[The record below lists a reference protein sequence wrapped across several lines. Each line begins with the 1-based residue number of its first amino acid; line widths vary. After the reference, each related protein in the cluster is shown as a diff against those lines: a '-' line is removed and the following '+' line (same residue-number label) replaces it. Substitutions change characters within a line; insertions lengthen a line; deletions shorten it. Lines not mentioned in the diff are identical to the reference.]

1 MREWA
6 GLLLSIFS
14 CSAFT
19 GSTGEAKKCR
29 FRIGGAAT
37 LMFSVF
43 HRVTQRRAERV
54 WHRVEWLQNGFIGVL
69 GVPRP
74 PLVTFGAAALAEF
87 ALLPA
92 AEFGLLLADLIF
104 EVSVSKVFDL
114 EPRSVNCDSARK
126 PFFFKHGF
134 FGRLGK
140 TFSTFNVKID
150 GTTATSTS
158 PFGCNDEREIV
169 GSFTDSNGNI
179 HGFIFAHRRFF
190 QFDAAGSS
198 QTPAFGVMGTFTN
211 GVSDRGDIV
220 GLFSDGTKVNGFVNF
235 APPSDRDDHQN

>member
-6 GLLLSIFS
+6 GLLLSIFRARPS
-14 CSAFT
+14 LAQ
-19 GSTGEAKKCR
+19 TGEAKKCR

-92 AEFGLLLADLIF
+92 AEFGLLLADPIF

-114 EPRSVNCDSARK
+114 EPD
-126 PFFFKHGF
+126 
-134 FGRLGK
+134 
-140 TFSTFNVKID
+140 D
-150 GTTATSTS
+150 
-158 PFGCNDEREIV
+158 DE
-169 GSFTDSNGNI
+169 
-179 HGFIFAHRRFF
+179 
-190 QFDAAGSS
+190 
-198 QTPAFGVMGTFTN
+198 
-211 GVSDRGDIV
+211 
-220 GLFSDGTKVNGFVNF
+220 
-235 APPSDRDDHQN
+235 